1 MLNLDRLGSLPITRI
16 AIVRSLPGLGDL
28 LCAVPAWRALRRA
41 LPQAEI
47 TLVGLPWAQS
57 FVERFSH
64 YLDNFLEFPGYPG
77 IPEVTPRLH
86 QLPAFF
92 TNAQQTGFDLALQMH
107 GNGIISNP
115 FTVLL
120 GARVNAGFYL
130 PDQYCPDV
138 KSFLPYP
145 EGEPEV
151 WRHLR
156 LMEFLG
162 VPLQGE
168 ALEFPLREQ
177 DFSTLYA
184 IEEVSSLVAQEEYV
198 CIHPGASVRDR
209 RWAPEDFAVV
219 ADALAARGFHVVL
232 TGTAAEAD
240 ITAAVRAS
248 MRSKAIDLAG
258 RTSLGAIAALLS
270 NAQLLVCN
278 DTGISHLA
286 AALRVKSVV
295 IFTAS
300 DLNRWAP
307 LDRTLHRIVRGQ
319 EDQGSNDFPSLPVN
333 TSAVMAAAEDLLSPK
348 TPCNS
353 YTMENKN
360 LFSSQSL
367 LKEVTNV
374 T

>member
-1 MLNLDRLGSLPITRI
+1 MFNSDPLGSPPINRI

-28 LCAVPAWRALRRA
+28 LCAVPAWRALRTA

-47 TLVGLPWAQS
+47 TLVGLSWAQS

-64 YLDNFLEFPGYPG
+64 YLSNLLEFPGYPG
-77 IPEVTPRLH
+77 IPEVALRLQ

-92 TNAQQTGFDLALQMH
+92 TNAQQRGFDLALQMH

-145 EGEPEV
+145 DESEV

-168 ALEFPLREQ
+168 ALEFPLRQE
-177 DFSTLYA
+177 DFLALHA
-184 IEEVSSLVAQEEYV
+184 IKEVSPLVAQAEYV
-198 CIHPGASVRDR
+198 CIHPGASTRDR
-209 RWAPEDFAVV
+209 RWAPENFAVV
-219 ADALAARGFHVVL
+219 ADALTARGFHVVL
-232 TGTAAEAD
+232 TGTAAETDVTQAVK
-240 ITAAVRAS
+240 AA

-258 RTSLGAIAALLS
+258 LTSLGAIAALLS
-270 NAQLLVCN
+270 SARLLVCN

-300 DLNRWAP
+300 DPNRWAP
-307 LDRTLHRIVRGQ
+307 LDRDRHRIVRSGQ
-319 EDQGSNDFPSLPVN
+319 GEQGSNLTSLPSS
-333 TSAVMAAAEDLLSPK
+333 TPATVMAEVEELLSQK
-348 TPCNS
+348 TLSTS
-353 YTMENKN
+353 YTAKN
-360 LFSSQSL
+360 ESPHFPRR
-367 LKEVTNV
+367 
-374 T
+374 